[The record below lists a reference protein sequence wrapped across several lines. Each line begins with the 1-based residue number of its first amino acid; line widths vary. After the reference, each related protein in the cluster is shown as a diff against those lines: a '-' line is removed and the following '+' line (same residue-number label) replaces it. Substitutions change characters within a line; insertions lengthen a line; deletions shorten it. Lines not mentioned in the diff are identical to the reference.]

1 MNRSPLSL
9 QNSFRVERKDLCSHA
24 RCGVLET
31 AHGAVET
38 PVFMPVGTAAT
49 VKAVSPEALEEMG
62 SRIVLANAYHLYLR
76 PGEAVVGK
84 LAGLHRYMSWDRG
97 ILTDSGGYQVFSHRR
112 LRTIREDGVE
122 FRSHLDGSLHF
133 LSPEDV
139 VRIQETLGS
148 DIAMVLDEC
157 TPYPV
162 NRERARSSM
171 DRSMRWARRSKDRH
185 RDRGQMLFGIV
196 QGGMYSELRRESL
209 ERLVEMD
216 FQGLA
221 LGGFSVGEPKPLMYD
236 LVQELGPLMPAD
248 LPRYLMGV
256 GTPPD
261 LLFCVR
267 QGIDMFDCV
276 LPTRNARNGT
286 LFTSRGRLNIRNA
299 AYRTQED
306 ALDPDCACR
315 VCRRFSR
322 AYLRHLHVSG
332 EILSLV
338 LNTYHNL
345 YFYLDLMR
353 KIRQSIASG
362 TLLELENHYRD
373 QYRAAERGD
382 GPSEAEK
389 QP

>member
-1 MNRSPLSL
+1 
-9 QNSFRVERKDLCSHA
+9 
-24 RCGVLET
+24 VLET
-31 AHGAVET
+31 SHGAVET
-38 PVFMPVGTAAT
+38 PVFMPVGTAGT
-49 VKAVSPEALEEMG
+49 VKAMPPEFLEEMG
-62 SRIVLANAYHLYLR
+62 AQIILANAYHLYLR
-76 PGEAVVGK
+76 PGEAVVEGME
-84 LAGLHRYMSWDRG
+84 GLHGFMSWNRG
-97 ILTDSGGYQVFSHRR
+97 ILTDSGGYQVFSQRK
-112 LRTIREDGVE
+112 LRTIREEGVE

-139 VRIQETLGS
+139 IRIQEAFGS

-162 NRERARSSM
+162 NRKQARDSM
-171 DRSMRWARRSKDRH
+171 DRSMRWARRCRDRH
-185 RDRGQMLFGIV
+185 RRRGQMLFGIV
-196 QGGMYSELRRESL
+196 QGGMYPELRRESL
-209 ERLVEMD
+209 DRLVEMD
-216 FQGLA
+216 FPGLA
-221 LGGFSVGEPKPLMYD
+221 LGGFSVGEPRRVMYE
-236 LVQELGPLMPAD
+236 LVRELGPLMPGG
-248 LPRYLMGV
+248 PRYLMGV
-256 GTPPD
+256 GSPLD

-286 LFTSRGRLNIRNA
+286 LFTSQGRINIRNST
-299 AYRTQED
+299 YRTQED
-306 ALDPDCACR
+306 ALDPECECR

-338 LNTYHNL
+338 LNTCHNL

-362 TLLELENHYRD
+362 SLLELEKHYRD
-373 QYRAAERGD
+373 QYCAPTRGNDPAE
-382 GPSEAEK
+382 PEN

>member
-1 MNRSPLSL
+1 MRPHA
-9 QNSFRVERKDLCSHA
+9 FRIERQDPHSHA
-24 RCGVLET
+24 RCGVLQT
-31 AHGAVET
+31 SHGAVET

-49 VKAVSPEALEEMG
+49 VKAMSPDSLEEMG
-62 SRIVLANAYHLYLR
+62 ARIILSNAYHLYLR
-76 PGEAVVGK
+76 PGEAVVERM
-84 LAGLHRYMSWDRG
+84 AGLHRYMSWNRA

-162 NRERARSSM
+162 DRERARSSM
-171 DRSMRWARRSKDRH
+171 DRSMRWACRSKERHRRS
-185 RDRGQMLFGIV
+185 GQMLFGIV
-196 QGGMYSELRRESL
+196 QGSMYPELRRESL
-209 ERLVEMD
+209 ERLVEMG
-216 FQGLA
+216 FHGLA

-236 LVQELGPLMPAD
+236 LVQDLGPRMPAD

-256 GTPPD
+256 GTPLD
-261 LLFCVR
+261 LLFSVR

-286 LFTSRGRLNIRNA
+286 LFTSRGKLNIRNSTF
-299 AYRTQED
+299 RTQEGP
-306 ALDPDCACR
+306 LDPECECR

-362 TLLELENHYRD
+362 SLLELENHYRD
-373 QYRAAERGD
+373 QYRAEACGD
-382 GPSEAEK
+382 EPSEAEK